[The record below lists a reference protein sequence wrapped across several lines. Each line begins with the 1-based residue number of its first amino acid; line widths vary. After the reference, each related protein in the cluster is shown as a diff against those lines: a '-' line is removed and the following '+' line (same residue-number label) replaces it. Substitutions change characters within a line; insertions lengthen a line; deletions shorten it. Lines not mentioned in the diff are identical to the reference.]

1 MQSGNLTLEGAQGRP
16 LTSNPSSRED
26 SPYSESAKGR
36 LHSESAQGRLHS
48 ESAQGRLHPE
58 GAQGRLYS
66 ESAQGRLH
74 SEGASDA
81 AHSIASYRAPPQRTQ
96 TRTEFGRAPCPTNYH
111 RSQSTNDIIDDAR
124 RLSFVLFETPPYSL
138 FFLLNLTPK

>member
-16 LTSNPSSRED
+16 LTSNPSSRES
-26 SPYSESAKGR
+26 SP
-36 LHSESAQGRLHS
+36 
-48 ESAQGRLHPE
+48 
-58 GAQGRLYS
+58 YS

-74 SEGASDA
+74 SEIAQGRLHSEGVSDA

-111 RSQSTNDIIDDAR
+111 RAQSTNDIIDDAR
-124 RLSFVLFETPPYSL
+124 RLTFVLFDTIY
-138 FFLLNLTPK
+138 LLAVFSSK